1 MGQAPARPGHGEA
14 VTAGGRRGAGADRK
28 RRRTGRRVR
37 VERRG
42 RSTRQPADRQVDL
55 VAKTATRCDGHRI
68 AGAVSSHDRLARRRN
83 RKVVVP
89 DGSRCEGQLR
99 HEGRPLAVG
108 RAGARVLADHPD
120 RTRVHGV
127 QAGPAVIAPAVEA
140 GVQTL
145 PGLDGLRRH
154 HDLRGRAGRLPGDAD
169 PDVVGG
175 GGDVVDHEHVA
186 AAVQVHRRV
195 IEVAPR
201 GAQIEVLVDG
211 RSGGRELDQA
221 WTWADRRIARRGAGI
236 VAHGPQQPV
245 LKDGGEEPVVVRL
258 NRTGQSRLI
267 RRRRLRGSRD
277 SRIGLIPD
285 QRPI

>member
-1 MGQAPARPGHGEA
+1 MPRDPYPH
-14 VTAGGRRGAGADRK
+14 VIGRRR
-28 RRRTGRRVR
+28 
-37 VERRG
+37 
-42 RSTRQPADRQVDL
+42 
-55 VAKTATRCDGHRI
+55 
-68 AGAVSSHDRLARRRN
+68 
-83 RKVVVP
+83 
-89 DGSRCEGQLR
+89 
-99 HEGRPLAVG
+99 
-108 RAGARVLADHPD
+108 
-120 RTRVHGV
+120 
-127 QAGPAVIAPAVEA
+127 
-140 GVQTL
+140 
-145 PGLDGLRRH
+145 
-154 HDLRGRAGRLPGDAD
+154 
-169 PDVVGG
+169 
-175 GGDVVDHEHVA
+175 DVVDEEHVA
-186 AAVQVHRRV
+186 RGIHVDSRV

-277 SRIGLIPD
+277 SRIGLTPD